1 MQLLVKQMQQSV
13 FNELKTVFDD
23 MDTDKSGTI
32 EKQELHR
39 ALSTKEGKLTNMDK
53 AQLNIILKE
62 LDMNKTNNVTY
73 TEFIAAAIDPKLL
86 NDETMLKGLFDQF
99 DSDMSGEIT
108 ADELHKSFT
117 KFGQNISCAEIKAVM

>member
-1 MQLLVKQMQQSV
+1 MQQSV

-53 AQLNIILKE
+53 AQL
-62 LDMNKTNNVTY
+62 NKTNNVTY